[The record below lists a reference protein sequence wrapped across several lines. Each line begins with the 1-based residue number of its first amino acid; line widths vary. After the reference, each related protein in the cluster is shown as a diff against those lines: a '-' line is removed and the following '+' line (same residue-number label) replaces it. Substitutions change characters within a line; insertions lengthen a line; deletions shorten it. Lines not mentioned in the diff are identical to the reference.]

1 MRNLKTTT
9 EKNTNFKV
17 NEIGRPFETQTLVT
31 APTESTAI
39 FSKHVKY
46 NCRKKDKEQGNGV
59 YLKTCA
65 HCLEF

>member
-9 EKNTNFKV
+9 EKSTNFKV

-46 NCRKKDKEQGNGV
+46 DYRKKDKEQGNGV
-59 YLKTCA
+59 YLKTYA
-65 HCLEF
+65 QCLVF